1 MNDYDYKINVRSAQ
15 DGDASQ
21 IAEIYNQCI
30 EDRTATFETELRTEN
45 SMREWLIDHQN
56 NHHPVLVAIVER
68 EYSTSERAKDLPLI
82 SGWTSASTYRP
93 RSCYSGIGEFS
104 VYVRKGYRRRGIG
117 EKLLL
122 GLADEARQLG
132 YWKLLSRIFTFN
144 TASRELCKKC
154 GFREV
159 GIYEKHGKLDG
170 RWLDTV
176 IVERLIPENL
186 V

>member
-1 MNDYDYKINVRSAQ
+1 MTSIDEISVRAAEIK
-15 DGDASQ
+15 DAAQ
-21 IAEIYNQCI
+21 IAEIYNQGI
-30 EDRTATFETELRTEN
+30 QERSATFETDLRDAEM
-45 SMREWLIDHQN
+45 MREWLIDHGRKKE
-56 NHHPVLVAIVER
+56 PVLVAI
-68 EYSTSERAKDLPLI
+68 RANEKDELAIKPLI
-82 SGWTSASTYRP
+82 LGWTSISSYRN

-104 VYVRKGYRRRGIG
+104 VYVRNGYRGIGIG

-122 GLADEARQLG
+122 SLINEAMHLG

-144 TASRELCKKC
+144 TASRTLCKKC

-170 RWLDTV
+170 KWLDTV
-176 IVERLIPENL
+176 IVEKLISENL